1 MFLPKFIIIS
11 AVQEA
16 VNEGITVDAG
26 GRGCG
31 DQQRQRHNYSEEGG
45 GGGRLHCL
53 NLSGTHCT
61 Q

>member
-26 GRGCG
+26 GRGGG
-31 DQQRQRHNYSEEGG
+31 DQQR
-45 GGGRLHCL
+45 
-53 NLSGTHCT
+53 
-61 Q
+61 